1 METVTRHRGAR
12 YDEDGKLTPASTTS
26 LAATAIA
33 PGGGGHNVER
43 ARDGRTVQCTVYFT
57 TFVDLVNGDE
67 LNSIM
72 ENSPQ
77 IARMLAKHLNASV
90 GDLKQ
95 LGKEGQISGQA
106 QSRSET

>member
-67 LNSIM
+67 LTVRGNRFQIIVN
-72 ENSPQ
+72 EWRSPWTG
-77 IARMLAKHLNASV
+77 RGGLEVLCVK
-90 GDLKQ
+90 
-95 LGKEGQISGQA
+95 GQG
-106 QSRSET
+106 